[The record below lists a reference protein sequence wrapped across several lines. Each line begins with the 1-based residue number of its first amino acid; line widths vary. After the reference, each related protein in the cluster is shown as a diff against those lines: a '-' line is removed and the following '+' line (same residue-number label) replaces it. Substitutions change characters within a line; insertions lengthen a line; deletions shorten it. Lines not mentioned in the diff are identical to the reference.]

1 MAVPLSER
9 REREKGSFRVEGECQ
24 EHGMFEIPEDTM
36 NATGHQ
42 IPRLGAISKYSVPNC
57 RTGYPSMATALG
69 LELFKSGI

>member
-9 REREKGSFRVEGECQ
+9 RERGKGSFHVEGEHQ

-42 IPRLGAISKYSVPNC
+42 IPRLGAISKYNVPDC
-57 RTGYPSMATALG
+57 RTGYPSMATAMG
-69 LELFKSGI
+69 LELFKSGV